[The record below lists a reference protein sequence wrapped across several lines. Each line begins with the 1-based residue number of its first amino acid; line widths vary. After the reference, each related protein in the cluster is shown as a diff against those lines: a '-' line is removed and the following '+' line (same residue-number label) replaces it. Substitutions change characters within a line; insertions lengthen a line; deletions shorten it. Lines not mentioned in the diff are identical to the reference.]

1 MRCQTNTLLKSE
13 GKGEVN
19 FLIIVALKFIYFLI
33 YLYMYLGQQD
43 KAVCRPD
50 TKDSVTSVEPV
61 EKKRRLKVKHKGMS
75 GFD

>member
-1 MRCQTNTLLKSE
+1 
-13 GKGEVN
+13 
-19 FLIIVALKFIYFLI
+19 
-33 YLYMYLGQQD
+33 MYLGQQD